1 MERQLSED
9 LAVESQEEKDYK
21 FEFFELL
28 DEVSVKIFFRKE
40 LVSQSFICGTYNSTF
55 PSFSYYDGNHGWSW

>member
-28 DEVSVKIFFRKE
+28 DEVSMKNLLYSNTQWAKNEKKYAIHCVHE
-40 LVSQSFICGTYNSTF
+40 
-55 PSFSYYDGNHGWSW
+55 